1 MMESSPQ
8 LAAIEAGGTKFAVAV
23 GSSVELAHRTTFQ
36 TTNPDETMRQV
47 VDFIS
52 AHGPIDAIGVAAF
65 GPINV
70 DKTAAQ
76 YGVVGRTPKAGWS
89 GFSYLQ
95 ALSCFGVPVAI
106 DSDVNVAALAEATQ
120 NPDTSSSRTLYI
132 TVGTGIGVGVV
143 DGGHIL
149 NGTGHPE
156 MGHMVVPQHADDP
169 LSEGC
174 CPFHAQ
180 CVEGLASGPSILKR
194 WGSDLSSLPEG
205 HRAHQIEAFYLA
217 CLSVNLIVS
226 YRPQVIFLGGGVAQ
240 TPGLR
245 TRVIA
250 ETHRLL
256 GSYLPE
262 LDSVPAVEQLIRTPQ
277 LAPDSGIAGAF
288 LLAGSVVPT
297 H

>member
-1 MMESSPQ
+1 MKDSSPRF
-8 LAAIEAGGTKFAVAV
+8 AAIEAGGTKFVVAV
-23 GSSVELAHRTTFQ
+23 GSSVEQAHRTTFQ

-52 AHGPIDAIGVAAF
+52 GHGPVDGIGVAAF
-65 GPINV
+65 GPLNV
-70 DKTAAQ
+70 DKTDAQ

-89 GFSYLQ
+89 NFSYLQ
-95 ALSCFGVPVAI
+95 ALSCFGVPIAI
-106 DSDVNVAALAEATQ
+106 DSDVNAAALAEAAH
-120 NPDTSSSRTLYI
+120 NPDTSLARTLYI

-156 MGHMVVPQHADDP
+156 MGHMAVPQHSDDP

-174 CPFHAQ
+174 CPFHAE
-180 CVEGLASGPSILKR
+180 CVEGLASGPSVLKR
-194 WGSDLSSLPEG
+194 WGSDLSSLPDG
-205 HRAHQIEAFYLA
+205 HLAHQIEAFYLA
-217 CLSVNLIVS
+217 CLCVNLIVS
-226 YRPQVIFLGGGVAQ
+226 YRPHVIFLGGGVAQ

-245 TRVIA
+245 TLVAA

-256 GSYLPE
+256 GGYLPE
-262 LDSVPAVEQLIRTPQ
+262 LDSVPAVNHLIRTPQ

-288 LLAGSVVPT
+288 LLAGSVVPSN
-297 H
+297 